1 MQTHNLVQG
10 SPEWKAYRAK
20 HFNASDAPAMMGCSP
35 YKTRTQLLD
44 ELSTGIAAE
53 PDVAQQ
59 KRFDAGHRNEALA
72 RPLAE
77 EFLGEELY
85 PVTGSEG
92 DLSASFD
99 GLTLL
104 YDKAFEHK
112 TLNAELRAAFEDMA
126 TLNPE
131 HRERSECRC
140 LPLMYRVQMEQQL
153 LVSGAE
159 CVLFMASDWS
169 GEELIEERHC
179 WYWPDF
185 KLREQIVAG
194 WTQFRADL
202 ANHKP
207 AQAAPKAAGAAP
219 ELLPALRIE
228 VTGAVT
234 ASNLDAFKSHAL
246 QVFGGIKRDLQTDQD
261 FADAEATVKWCAG
274 VEDRLAA
281 AKQHALSQ
289 TESID
294 ALFRAIDEI
303 SAEARRTRLD
313 LDKLVKARKDS
324 IRLEIVSEAQQELR
338 AHVAELNRAG
348 QWPKPMVPAP
358 APDFAGAIKGKRSID
373 SIRDAVG
380 SLLAAA
386 KAEANQTALLVTR
399 NLAAMAGL
407 GAAQLPSMF
416 PDLQALAVKASEDF
430 EAIVRS
436 RLAQHEAEQRAA
448 AERAA
453 AAEARRKAEAE
464 QAAAMAAQ
472 TPAAAPIA
480 KAAEPV
486 PAPVPLPAAAA
497 AEPATLPLGEI
508 CARLGFTTTADFLS
522 GLGFEAQREGSAR
535 RYRESDFPRIC
546 DALIAHIAG
555 CRAKRAAALA

>member
-1 MQTHNLVQG
+1 MQMHKLTQG
-10 SPEWKAYRAK
+10 SPEWLAYRAQ
-20 HFNASDAPAMMGCSP
+20 HFNASDAPAMMGCSV

-44 ELSTGIAAE
+44 ELSTGVAAE
-53 PDVAQQ
+53 PDTAQQ

-77 EFLGEELY
+77 EVLGEELY
-85 PVTGSEG
+85 PVVGSEG

-104 YDKAFEHK
+104 GDKAFEHK
-112 TLNAELRAAFEDMA
+112 TLNAELRAVFQDMA
-126 TLNPE
+126 TIAPA
-131 HRERSECRC
+131 HQDRGAGRC

-159 CVLFMASDWS
+159 CVLFMASEWN

-179 WYWPDF
+179 WYWPDL
-185 KLREQIVAG
+185 KLREQILAG
-194 WTQFRADL
+194 WAQFRADL
-202 ANHKP
+202 ANHTP
-207 AQAAPKAAGAAP
+207 AQAAPKATGAAP

-234 ASNLDAFKSHAL
+234 ASNLDAFKAHAL

-261 FADAEATVKWCAG
+261 FANAEATVKWCAG
-274 VEDRLAA
+274 VEERLAA

-338 AHVAELNRAG
+338 AHVADLNRAG
-348 QWPKPMVPAP
+348 QWPRPMVPTP
-358 APDFAGAIKGKRSID
+358 SPDFAGAIKGKRSID

-380 SLLAAA
+380 ALLAIS

-407 GAAQLPSMF
+407 GAAQHPSMF

-436 RLAQHEAEQRAA
+436 RLAQHEAEQQAA

-453 AAEARRKAEAE
+453 ALDAQRKAAAE
-464 QAAAMAAQ
+464 QAAAMASQ
-472 TPAAAPIA
+472 PPAAAPIA
-480 KAAEPV
+480 KAAELAPP
-486 PAPVPLPAAAA
+486 PAPLPATSA
-497 AEPATLPLGEI
+497 AEAATLPLGEI
-508 CARLGFTTTADFLS
+508 CARLGFTVTADFLS
-522 GLGFEAQREGSAR
+522 GLGFEAQREGAAK
-535 RYRESDFPRIC
+535 RYREGDFPRIC
-546 DALIAHIAG
+546 DALIAHIAS
-555 CRAKRAAALA
+555 CRAKRSAALA

>member
-44 ELSTGIAAE
+44 ELATGIAAE

-77 EFLGEELY
+77 EFIGEELY
-85 PVTGSEG
+85 PVVGSEG

-104 YDKAFEHK
+104 GDQAFEHK
-112 TLNAELRAAFEDMA
+112 TLNGELRAAFQAMA
-126 TLNPE
+126 GLPDGE
-131 HRERSECRC
+131 KGRC
-140 LPLMYRVQMEQQL
+140 LPLMYRAQMEQQL

-159 CVLFMASDWS
+159 RVLFMASAWA
-169 GEELIEERHC
+169 GEELIEEHHC
-179 WYWPDF
+179 DYWPDLQ
-185 KLREQIVAG
+185 LRDQIVAG
-194 WTQFRADL
+194 WAQFRADL

-207 AQAAPKAAGAAP
+207 AQAAPTAAGAAP

-234 ASNLDAFKSHAL
+234 ASNLDAFKAHAL
-246 QVFGGIKRDLQTDQD
+246 AVFGGIKRDLQTDQD

-324 IRLEIVSEAQQELR
+324 IRLEIVSEAQQDLR
-338 AHVAELNRAG
+338 AHVADLNRAG
-348 QWPKPMVPAP
+348 QWPRPMVPAP

-407 GAAQLPSMF
+407 GAAHLPSMF